1 MRMKTL
7 LIIAVV
13 VLLFPITF
21 SACHNTSG
29 NPTQK
34 EITIGFLVARTGEWA
49 AAAETYEATLDI
61 ASADINSFL
70 VAIKYQGKLNIV
82 AENTQTDPAVALEKL
97 KLLQSRGIR
106 FVIGPPSSAEFAAI
120 ADYAS
125 QSGILVVSYAS
136 TAPSLAERSGNVYR
150 FALND
155 TYEAQRLARL
165 INEDGIKA
173 IVPLTRGDVWGDDYI
188 KALSESY
195 QALSGVVIQGVRYSP
210 NTSDFSG
217 ILTELN
223 TKVSQAITTYGQGK
237 VAVFLAALDETSV
250 IFSQAA
256 LMGSTLQSVGWY
268 GTDGSAL
275 NSGILNDAQAG
286 QFAAATK
293 FRCLQFAAGDYEA
306 TRKLAAQVKTI
317 TGRDLDGYAAAAYD
331 AAWLITLSH
340 LVAGDAAGDIEAL
353 RAAFMGLTETY
364 QGLTGETSL
373 DSNGDREYGR
383 YQLWAVGLDG
393 STASWQKTDQF
404 LLTPSGWWPD

>member
-1 MRMKTL
+1 MHIRTL

-21 SACHNTSG
+21 SACHGTSSS
-29 NPTQK
+29 P
-34 EITIGFLVARTGEWA
+34 ISIGFLVARTGEWA
-49 AAAETYEATLDI
+49 SAAETYEATLDI
-61 ASADINSFL
+61 ASVDINHFL
-70 VAIKYQGKLNIV
+70 VSIKCPAKLNIV
-82 AENTQTDPAVALEKL
+82 TEDTQTDPAVALEKL
-97 KLLQSRGIR
+97 ELLHSRGIR
-106 FVIGPPSSAEFAAI
+106 FVIGPASSAEVAAI

-136 TAPSLAERSGNVYR
+136 TAPSLAESSGNVYR
-150 FALND
+150 FALKD

-165 INEDGIKA
+165 INEDGIKT

-188 KALSESY
+188 EALSESY
-195 QALSGVVIQGVRYSP
+195 QASSGVVIQGVRYSP

-217 ILTELN
+217 ILTELD

-250 IFSQAA
+250 ILSQAA

-275 NSGILNDAQAG
+275 NSGILDNAQAG

-293 FRCLQFAAGDYEA
+293 FRCLMFAAGDYEA
-306 TRKLAAQVKTI
+306 TRKLAAEVKTI
-317 TGRDLDGYAAAAYD
+317 TGRDLDGYAAAIYD

-340 LVAGDAAGDIEAL
+340 LVAGDAASDTEAL
-353 RAAFMGLTETY
+353 RAAFLSLTETY

-373 DSNGDREYGR
+373 DSNGDRKYGR
-383 YQLWAVGLDG
+383 YQLWTVSIDG